1 MLYVVM
7 LMVVPIG
14 ALDLRLSCMSY
25 GQSDLT
31 TVLVADMIFKAI
43 HFNAWNILCSKTMRS
58 LHIFSAFRNL

>member
-1 MLYVVM
+1 M

-43 HFNAWNILCSKTMRS
+43 HFNAWNILCFWKFMTTFDDLSPK
-58 LHIFSAFRNL
+58 LEIN